1 MKKSLRQIDE
11 NLKLVEIQ
19 GSFLTDEEYYNGVT
33 IEEKLSEIVK
43 EKLGLK
49 QFTVSIGNDFN
60 YYGTIYRYANI
71 ETKKYKM
78 TFRFLQFAGNSQS
91 YELPIELI

>member
-49 QFTVSIGNDFN
+49 RFSITIEREFN
-60 YYGTIYRYANI
+60 CYGVIYRYVHI
-71 ETKKYKM
+71 ETKNTSLK
-78 TFRFLQFAGNSQS
+78 FRFLTFNGDLNS
-91 YELPIELI
+91 YELPVEFI